1 MKKVLLSTGYTPDF
15 SLLFLNS
22 VLKDAKFYA
31 LDLLVDEDEVDG
43 SNLDSELDEQD
54 LSSLITDSDRGKLFD
69 ITEINPAE
77 MDEKERKYHFKSK
90 KSIFVDFT
98 NNKGERKFIDVNR
111 FSFGN
116 DSSDDQINRTD
127 LKAVAIAEKLGKK
140 ATIPAGEITVAKLAD
155 DDYYRIDN
163 YDGSEF
169 IIRSK
174 SPIEELDINNNWT
187 KVSTKWLAKKERT

>member
-31 LDLLVDEDEVDG
+31 LNLLVDDDELDD

-54 LSSLITDSDRGKLFD
+54 LSSLITDSDCGKLFD
-69 ITEINPAE
+69 ITEINPVE
-77 MDEKERKYHFKSK
+77 IDKKERKCHFKSK

-111 FSFGN
+111 FSLGN
-116 DSSDDQINRTD
+116 DDSDDQINRTD
-127 LKAVAIAEKLGKK
+127 LKTVAIAEKLGKK

-169 IIRSK
+169 ILRSK
-174 SPIEELDINNNWT
+174 SPIEELDIDNNWIN
-187 KVSTKWLAKKERT
+187 VSIK